1 MTCDGV
7 CLSRYKGGPAIERVV
22 RVVNGEPSFCLYST
36 DDTPLVTDASS
47 PATAAAAQPETAATP
62 KDAAAACA
70 TDADAAAATSNAPA
84 ETKPAAQKP
93 TTVAPTTKTKKKKKK
108 KSDRFCVTCGTHG
121 AARRCGRCKASW
133 YCSSKCQVAHWKL
146 HKLACAKGNDL
157 TQRHGMTG
165 LTNVGNTCFMNSAL
179 QVRTR
184 VWLWRWVGGWHAA
197 LTLWYHPPVLER
209 CLAAHVPF
217 PDGPLRG

>member
-70 TDADAAAATSNAPA
+70 TDADAAAATSNDTA
-84 ETKPAAQKP
+84 EIKPAAQKP
-93 TTVAPTTKTKKKKKK
+93 TTVAPTTKTKKKKK